1 MAMNEIIDKLK
12 NWWQTVKES
21 LSESARDTSPA
32 SDEDAS
38 TEKKS
43 SRRRSSSGLS
53 LNWLL
58 PLIAIAL
65 IIGLFFFLKNPF
77 NIDWSINKIEKQ
89 TTLTVEEIK
98 KISELNTASYYE
110 EMLLEKRDTTKGFLG
125 KKNKHLLA
133 VLVKGNLKVGF
144 DLSQISEDDISIGE
158 DKSVVITLPEVKVT
172 DIITNPSDMTIVYGG
187 KDKHFT
193 NDDINE
199 LINQAKTVLTNNAR
213 TEGIFD
219 KATKQGKKEMANLLK
234 AMGYEK
240 VTVKVKG
247 EL

>member
-1 MAMNEIIDKLK
+1 MAMNEIINQLK
-12 NWWQTVKES
+12 NWWQSVKES
-21 LSESARDTSPA
+21 LSESARNSSPA

-43 SRRRSSSGLS
+43 SRHGSSRGLS

-58 PLIAIAL
+58 PLIAVAL

-77 NIDWSINKIEKQ
+77 KIDWSINKTEKQ

-110 EMLLEKRDTTKGFLG
+110 EMLLEKRDTTKGFL
-125 KKNKHLLA
+125 KSSKHLLA

-158 DKSVVITLPEVKVT
+158 DKSVVITLPEAKVT
-172 DIITNPSDMTIVYGG
+172 DIITNPSDRTIVYGE

-193 NDDINE
+193 ENDINE
-199 LINQAKTVLTNNAR
+199 LTNQAKTVLVNNAR
-213 TEGIFD
+213 EEGIFE
-219 KATKQGKKEMANLLK
+219 KAKEQGKKEMTNLLK

-240 VTVKVKG
+240 VTMKIKG
-247 EL
+247 E

>member
-1 MAMNEIIDKLK
+1 MNEIINQLK
-12 NWWQTVKES
+12 NWWQSVKES
-21 LSESARDTSPA
+21 LSESARNSSPA

-43 SRRRSSSGLS
+43 SRHGSSRGLS

-58 PLIAIAL
+58 PLIAVAL

-77 NIDWSINKIEKQ
+77 KIDWSINKTEKQ

-110 EMLLEKRDTTKGFLG
+110 EMLLEKRDTTKGFL
-125 KKNKHLLA
+125 KSNKHLLA

-144 DLSQISEDDISIGE
+144 DLSQISEEDISIGE
-158 DKSVVITLPEVKVT
+158 DKSVVIILPEAKVT
-172 DIITNPSDMTIVYGG
+172 DIITNPSDRTIVYGE

-193 NDDINE
+193 ENDINE
-199 LINQAKTVLTNNAR
+199 LTNQAKTVLVNNAR
-213 TEGIFD
+213 EEGIFE
-219 KATKQGKKEMANLLK
+219 KAKEQGKKEMTNLLK

-240 VTVKVKG
+240 VTVKIKG
-247 EL
+247 E

>member
-1 MAMNEIIDKLK
+1 MNEIINQLK
-12 NWWQTVKES
+12 NWWQSVKES
-21 LSESARDTSPA
+21 LSESARNSSPA

-38 TEKKS
+38 TEKNS
-43 SRRRSSSGLS
+43 SRHGSSRGLS

-77 NIDWSINKIEKQ
+77 KIDWSINKTEKQ

-110 EMLLEKRDTTKGFLG
+110 EMLLEKRDTTKGFL
-125 KKNKHLLA
+125 KSNKHLLA

-144 DLSQISEDDISIGE
+144 DLSQISEEDISIGE
-158 DKSVVITLPEVKVT
+158 DKSVVITLPEAKVT
-172 DIITNPSDMTIVYGG
+172 DIITNPSDRTIVYGE

-193 NDDINE
+193 ENDINE
-199 LINQAKTVLTNNAR
+199 LTNQAKTVLVNNAR
-213 TEGIFD
+213 EEGIFE
-219 KATKQGKKEMANLLK
+219 KATEQGKKEMTNLLK

-240 VTVKVKG
+240 VTVKIKG

>member
-1 MAMNEIIDKLK
+1 MNEIINQLR
-12 NWWQTVKES
+12 NWWQSVKES
-21 LSESARDTSPA
+21 LSESARNSSPA

-43 SRRRSSSGLS
+43 SRHGSSRGLS

-58 PLIAIAL
+58 PLIAVAL

-77 NIDWSINKIEKQ
+77 KIDWSINKTEKQ

-110 EMLLEKRDTTKGFLG
+110 EMLLEKRDTTKGFL
-125 KKNKHLLA
+125 KSNKHLLA

-158 DKSVVITLPEVKVT
+158 DKSVVITLPEAKVT
-172 DIITNPSDMTIVYGG
+172 DIITNPSDRTIVYGE

-193 NDDINE
+193 ENDINE
-199 LINQAKTVLTNNAR
+199 LTNQAKTVLVNNAR
-213 TEGIFD
+213 EEGIFE
-219 KATKQGKKEMANLLK
+219 KATEQGKKEMTNLLK

-240 VTVKVKG
+240 VTVKIKG
-247 EL
+247 E

>member
-1 MAMNEIIDKLK
+1 MNEIINQLK
-12 NWWQTVKES
+12 NWWQSVKES
-21 LSESARDTSPA
+21 LSESARNSIPV

-43 SRRRSSSGLS
+43 SRHGSSRGLS

-58 PLIAIAL
+58 PLIAVAL

-77 NIDWSINKIEKQ
+77 NIDWSINKTEKQ

-110 EMLLEKRDTTKGFLG
+110 EMLLEKRDTTKGFL
-125 KKNKHLLA
+125 KKSKHLLA

-158 DKSVVITLPEVKVT
+158 DQSIVITLPEAKVT
-172 DIITNPSDMTIVYGG
+172 DIITNPSDRTIVYGE

-193 NDDINE
+193 ENDINE
-199 LINQAKTVLTNNAR
+199 LTNQAKTVLVNNAR
-213 TEGIFD
+213 EEGIFE
-219 KATKQGKKEMANLLK
+219 KATEQGKKEMTNLLK

-240 VTVKVKG
+240 VTVKIKG
-247 EL
+247 E

>member
-1 MAMNEIIDKLK
+1 MNEIINQLK
-12 NWWQTVKES
+12 NWWQSVKES
-21 LSESARDTSPA
+21 LSESARNSSPA

-43 SRRRSSSGLS
+43 SRHGSSRGLS

-77 NIDWSINKIEKQ
+77 KIDWSINKTEKQ

-110 EMLLEKRDTTKGFLG
+110 EMLLEKRDTTKGFL
-125 KKNKHLLA
+125 KSNKHLLA

-144 DLSQISEDDISIGE
+144 DLSQISEGDISIGE
-158 DKSVVITLPEVKVT
+158 DKSVVITLP
-172 DIITNPSDMTIVYGG
+172 
-187 KDKHFT
+187 
-193 NDDINE
+193 
-199 LINQAKTVLTNNAR
+199 
-213 TEGIFD
+213 
-219 KATKQGKKEMANLLK
+219 
-234 AMGYEK
+234 
-240 VTVKVKG
+240 
-247 EL
+247 

>member
-1 MAMNEIIDKLK
+1 MNEIINQLK
-12 NWWQTVKES
+12 NWWQSVKES
-21 LSESARDTSPA
+21 LSKSARNSSNA

-38 TEKKS
+38 TEKNS
-43 SRRRSSSGLS
+43 SRHGSSRGLS

-77 NIDWSINKIEKQ
+77 KIDWSINKTEKQ

-110 EMLLEKRDTTKGFLG
+110 EMLLEKRDTTKGFL
-125 KKNKHLLA
+125 KSNKHLLA

-158 DKSVVITLPEVKVT
+158 DKSVVITLPEAKVT
-172 DIITNPSDMTIVYGG
+172 DIITNPSDRTIVYGE

-193 NDDINE
+193 ENDINE
-199 LINQAKTVLTNNAR
+199 LTNQAKTVLVNNAR
-213 TEGIFD
+213 EEGIFE
-219 KATKQGKKEMANLLK
+219 KATEQGKKEMTNLLK

-240 VTVKVKG
+240 VTVKIKG
-247 EL
+247 E

>member
-1 MAMNEIIDKLK
+1 MNEIIDKLK

-193 NDDINE
+193 NDHINE

-219 KATKQGKKEMANLLK
+219 KATEQGKKEMTNLLK

>member
-1 MAMNEIIDKLK
+1 MNEIINQLK
-12 NWWQTVKES
+12 NWWQSVKES
-21 LSESARDTSPA
+21 LSESARNSSPA

-43 SRRRSSSGLS
+43 SRHGSSRGLS

-58 PLIAIAL
+58 PLIAVAL

-77 NIDWSINKIEKQ
+77 KIDWSINKTEKQ

-110 EMLLEKRDTTKGFLG
+110 EMLLEKRDTTKGFL
-125 KKNKHLLA
+125 KSNKHLLA

-144 DLSQISEDDISIGE
+144 DLSQISEGDISIGE
-158 DKSVVITLPEVKVT
+158 DKSVVITLPEAKVT
-172 DIITNPSDMTIVYGG
+172 DIITNPSDRTIVYGE

-193 NDDINE
+193 ENDINE
-199 LINQAKTVLTNNAR
+199 LTNQAKTVLVNNAR
-213 TEGIFD
+213 EEGIFE
-219 KATKQGKKEMANLLK
+219 KATEQGKKEMTNLLK

-240 VTVKVKG
+240 VTVKIKG
-247 EL
+247 E

>member
-1 MAMNEIIDKLK
+1 MNEIINQLK
-12 NWWQTVKES
+12 NWWQSVKES
-21 LSESARDTSPA
+21 LSESARNSSPA
-32 SDEDAS
+32 SDEDAL

-43 SRRRSSSGLS
+43 SRHGSSRGLS

-58 PLIAIAL
+58 PLIAVAL

-77 NIDWSINKIEKQ
+77 KIDWSINKTEKQ

-110 EMLLEKRDTTKGFLG
+110 EMLLEKRDTTKGFL
-125 KKNKHLLA
+125 KSSKHLLA

-158 DKSVVITLPEVKVT
+158 DKSVVITLPEAKVT
-172 DIITNPSDMTIVYGG
+172 DIITNPSDRTIVYGE

-193 NDDINE
+193 ENDINE
-199 LINQAKTVLTNNAR
+199 LTNQAKTVLVNNAR
-213 TEGIFD
+213 EEGIFE
-219 KATKQGKKEMANLLK
+219 KATEQGKKEMTNLLK

-240 VTVKVKG
+240 VTVKIKG
-247 EL
+247 E

>member
-1 MAMNEIIDKLK
+1 MNEIINQLK
-12 NWWQTVKES
+12 NWWQSVKES
-21 LSESARDTSPA
+21 LSESARNSSPA

-43 SRRRSSSGLS
+43 SRHGSSRGLS

-58 PLIAIAL
+58 PLIAVAL

-77 NIDWSINKIEKQ
+77 KIDWSINKTEKQ

-110 EMLLEKRDTTKGFLG
+110 EMLLEKRDTTKGFLH
-125 KKNKHLLA
+125 KNKHLLA

-144 DLSQISEDDISIGE
+144 DLSQFSEEDISIGE
-158 DKSVVITLPEVKVT
+158 DKSVVITLPEAKVT
-172 DIITNPSDMTIVYGG
+172 DIITNPSDRTIVYGE

-193 NDDINE
+193 ENDINE
-199 LINQAKTVLTNNAR
+199 LTNQAKTVLVNNAR
-213 TEGIFD
+213 EEGIFE
-219 KATKQGKKEMANLLK
+219 KATEQGKKEMTNLLK

-240 VTVKVKG
+240 VTVKIKG
-247 EL
+247 EE

>member
-1 MAMNEIIDKLK
+1 MNEIIDKLK

-43 SRRRSSSGLS
+43 SRRRSSRGLS

-77 NIDWSINKIEKQ
+77 KIDWSINKTEKQ

-110 EMLLEKRDTTKGFLG
+110 EMLLEKRDTPKGFLG

-144 DLSQISEDDISIGE
+144 DLSQISEDDISIG
-158 DKSVVITLPEVKVT
+158 DDQSIVITLPEAKVT
-172 DIITNPSDMTIVYGG
+172 DIITNPSDRTIVYGE

-193 NDDINE
+193 ENDINE
-199 LINQAKTVLTNNAR
+199 LTNQAKTVLVNNAR
-213 TEGIFD
+213 EEGIFE
-219 KATKQGKKEMANLLK
+219 KATEQGKKEMANLLK

-240 VTVKVKG
+240 VTVKIKG
-247 EL
+247 E

>member
-1 MAMNEIIDKLK
+1 MNEIIDKLK

>member
-158 DKSVVITLPEVKVT
+158 DKSVVITLPEAKVT

-199 LINQAKTVLTNNAR
+199 LLNQAKTVLTNNAR
-213 TEGIFD
+213 AEGIFD
-219 KATKQGKKEMANLLK
+219 KATEQGKKEIANLLK
-234 AMGYEK
+234 AMGYK
-240 VTVKVKG
+240 NVTVKVKG
-247 EL
+247 E

>member
-1 MAMNEIIDKLK
+1 MNEIINQLK
-12 NWWQTVKES
+12 NWWQSVKES
-21 LSESARDTSPA
+21 LSESARNSSNA

-38 TEKKS
+38 TEKNS
-43 SRRRSSSGLS
+43 SRHGSSRGLS

-77 NIDWSINKIEKQ
+77 KIDWSINKTEKQ

-144 DLSQISEDDISIGE
+144 DLSQISEDDISIG
-158 DKSVVITLPEVKVT
+158 DDQSIVITLPEAKVT
-172 DIITNPSDMTIVYGG
+172 DIITNPSDRTIVY
-187 KDKHFT
+187 
-193 NDDINE
+193 DINE
-199 LINQAKTVLTNNAR
+199 LTNQAKTVLVNNAR
-213 TEGIFD
+213 EEGIFE
-219 KATKQGKKEMANLLK
+219 KATEQGKKEMTNLLK

-247 EL
+247 E

>member
-1 MAMNEIIDKLK
+1 MNEIIDKLK

-58 PLIAIAL
+58 PLIAVAL

>member
-1 MAMNEIIDKLK
+1 MNEIIDKLK

-247 EL
+247 E

>member
-1 MAMNEIIDKLK
+1 MNEIINKLK
-12 NWWQTVKES
+12 NWWQSVKQS
-21 LSESARDTSPA
+21 LSEGARNSSPA

-43 SRRRSSSGLS
+43 LRRGLSSGLS
-53 LNWLL
+53 FSWLL
-58 PLIAIAL
+58 PLIAVAL
-65 IIGLFFFLKNPF
+65 VIGLFFFLKNPF
-77 NIDWSINKIEKQ
+77 KIDWSINKTEKQ

-110 EMLLEKRDTTKGFLG
+110 EMLLEKRDTTKGFLH
-125 KKNKHLLA
+125 KNKHLLA

-144 DLSQISEDDISIGE
+144 DLSQISEDDISIG
-158 DKSVVITLPEVKVT
+158 DDQSIVITLPEAKVT

-199 LINQAKTVLTNNAR
+199 LTNQAKTVLVNNAR
-213 TEGIFD
+213 EEGIFE
-219 KATKQGKKEMANLLK
+219 KATEQGKKEMANLLK
-234 AMGYEK
+234 AMGYEQ
-240 VTVKVKG
+240 VTVKIKG
-247 EL
+247 E

>member
-1 MAMNEIIDKLK
+1 MNEIINQLK
-12 NWWQTVKES
+12 NWWQSVKES
-21 LSESARDTSPA
+21 LSESARNSSPA

-43 SRRRSSSGLS
+43 SRHGPSRGLS

-58 PLIAIAL
+58 PLIAVAL

-77 NIDWSINKIEKQ
+77 KIDWSINKTEKQ

-110 EMLLEKRDTTKGFLG
+110 EMLLEKRDTTKGFL
-125 KKNKHLLA
+125 KSNKHLLA

-158 DKSVVITLPEVKVT
+158 DKSVVITLPEAKVT
-172 DIITNPSDMTIVYGG
+172 DIITNPSDRTIVYGE

-193 NDDINE
+193 ENDINE
-199 LINQAKTVLTNNAR
+199 LTNQAKTVLVNNAR
-213 TEGIFD
+213 EEGIFE
-219 KATKQGKKEMANLLK
+219 KATEQGKKEMTNLLK

-240 VTVKVKG
+240 VTVKIKG
-247 EL
+247 E

>member
-1 MAMNEIIDKLK
+1 MNEIINKLK
-12 NWWQTVKES
+12 NWWQSVKQS
-21 LSESARDTSPA
+21 LSEGARNSSPA

-43 SRRRSSSGLS
+43 LRRGLSSGLS
-53 LNWLL
+53 FSWLL
-58 PLIAIAL
+58 PLIAVAL
-65 IIGLFFFLKNPF
+65 VIGLFFFLKNPF
-77 NIDWSINKIEKQ
+77 KIDWSINKTEKQ

-110 EMLLEKRDTTKGFLG
+110 EMLLEKRDTTKGFLH
-125 KKNKHLLA
+125 KNKHLLA

-158 DKSVVITLPEVKVT
+158 DKSVVITLPEAKVT
-172 DIITNPSDMTIVYGG
+172 DIITNPSDRTIVYGE

-193 NDDINE
+193 ENDINE
-199 LINQAKTVLTNNAR
+199 LTNQAKTVLVNNAR
-213 TEGIFD
+213 EEGIFE
-219 KATKQGKKEMANLLK
+219 KATEQGKKEMANLLK

-240 VTVKVKG
+240 VTVKIKG
-247 EL
+247 E

>member
-1 MAMNEIIDKLK
+1 MNEIIDKLK
-12 NWWQTVKES
+12 NWWQTVRES
-21 LSESARDTSPA
+21 LSESAQNSCPT

-110 EMLLEKRDTTKGFLG
+110 EMLLEKRDTTKGFLH
-125 KKNKHLLA
+125 KNKHLLA

-144 DLSQISEDDISIGE
+144 DLSQISEDDISIG
-158 DKSVVITLPEVKVT
+158 DDQSIVITLPEAKVT
-172 DIITNPSDMTIVYGG
+172 DIITNPSDRTIVYGE

-193 NDDINE
+193 ENDINE
-199 LINQAKTVLTNNAR
+199 LTNQAKTVLVNNAR
-213 TEGIFD
+213 EEGIFE
-219 KATKQGKKEMANLLK
+219 KATEQGKKEMANLLK

-240 VTVKVKG
+240 VTVKIKG
-247 EL
+247 E

>member
-1 MAMNEIIDKLK
+1 MNEIINKLK
-12 NWWQTVKES
+12 NWWQSVKQS
-21 LSESARDTSPA
+21 LSEGARNSSPA

-43 SRRRSSSGLS
+43 LRRGLSSGLS
-53 LNWLL
+53 FSWLL
-58 PLIAIAL
+58 PLIAVAL
-65 IIGLFFFLKNPF
+65 VIGLFFFLKNPF
-77 NIDWSINKIEKQ
+77 KIDWSINKTEKQ

-110 EMLLEKRDTTKGFLG
+110 EMLLEKRDTTKGFL
-125 KKNKHLLA
+125 KSNKHLLA

-158 DKSVVITLPEVKVT
+158 DKSVVITLPEAKVT
-172 DIITNPSDMTIVYGG
+172 DIITNPSDRTIVYGE

-193 NDDINE
+193 ENDINE
-199 LINQAKTVLTNNAR
+199 LTNQAKTVLVNNAR
-213 TEGIFD
+213 EEGIFE
-219 KATKQGKKEMANLLK
+219 KATEQGKKEMANLLK

-240 VTVKVKG
+240 VTVKIKG
-247 EL
+247 E

>member
-1 MAMNEIIDKLK
+1 MNEIINQLK
-12 NWWQTVKES
+12 NWWQSVKES
-21 LSESARDTSPA
+21 LSESARNSSPA

-43 SRRRSSSGLS
+43 SRQGSSRGLS

-58 PLIAIAL
+58 PLIAVAL

-77 NIDWSINKIEKQ
+77 KIDWSINKTEKQ

-110 EMLLEKRDTTKGFLG
+110 EMLLEKRDTTKGFL
-125 KKNKHLLA
+125 KSNKHLLA

-158 DKSVVITLPEVKVT
+158 DKSVVITLPEAKVT
-172 DIITNPSDMTIVYGG
+172 DIITNPSDRTIVYGE

-193 NDDINE
+193 ENDINE
-199 LINQAKTVLTNNAR
+199 LTNQAKTVLVNNAR
-213 TEGIFD
+213 EEGIFE
-219 KATKQGKKEMANLLK
+219 KATEQGKKEMTNLLK

-240 VTVKVKG
+240 VTVKIKG
-247 EL
+247 E